1 LRRVGRGKGKAGSPL
16 ENGGT
21 MQHWRTTLAG
31 SLLILGAAVN
41 AAAQLAQG
49 HPVDWVTVGGAVT
62 GGIGLIKAADAKA
75 V

>member
-1 LRRVGRGKGKAGSPL
+1 
-16 ENGGT
+16 